1 MPQTLRR
8 DPLPLLVAVCS
19 VLLCAV
25 AVAGGGPV
33 QLLGVLP
40 PILLVV
46 ALACDRYPGEQL
58 IHRLAARRP
67 ARRRKGA
74 EQLVPR
80 HRATPAIARALLLL
94 ATSRKLRGP
103 PLALAS

>member
-25 AVAGGGPV
+25 AVASGGPV

-40 PILLVV
+40 PVLLVV

-58 IHRLAARRP
+58 IHRLLERRRP
-67 ARRRKGA
+67 KWPKGA
-74 EQLVPR
+74 DQFVWR
-80 HRATPAIARALLLL
+80 HRAAPALVRALLLL
-94 ATSRKLRGP
+94 AGSRTLRGP
-103 PLALAS
+103 PLELAS

>member
-1 MPQTLRR
+1 MPRTLRR

-25 AVAGGGPV
+25 AVAAGGPV

-58 IHRLAARRP
+58 IHRLV
-67 ARRRKGA
+67 ARRRRRRRRDTERVVG
-74 EQLVPR
+74 R
-80 HRATPAIARALLLL
+80 HRPAPAITRALLLL
-94 ATSRKLRGP
+94 AVSRKLRGP